1 MDWLYIFITLLLFGL
16 IIGIIPYHKTFHTD
30 NVTIV
35 IVFFFAWIIACYV
48 FAKRNQKKGSKYGL
62 YSVGGTRS
70 FM

>member
-1 MDWLYIFITLLLFGL
+1 MDWLYFFITLLLFGL
-16 IIGIIPYHKTFHTD
+16 VLGVMPYHKSFHTN

-48 FAKRNQKKGSKYGL
+48 FAKRNQKKGPQYGL
-62 YSVGGTRS
+62 HSIGGSRS

>member
-1 MDWLYIFITLLLFGL
+1 MDWLYIFITFLLFGL

-30 NVTIV
+30 NVTIA

-48 FAKRNQKKGSKYGL
+48 FAKRNQKKSSKYGL
-62 YSVGGTRS
+62 HSVGGTRS